1 MAYFFLLMIHHL
13 KIYAMPRQTTQTKK
27 KSAPAKKAATSRQTS
42 GKTDSQS
49 NSMLEEFVVDML
61 KDIYWA
67 EKQLVK
73 TLPKMQKAATTEALK
88 EAMGTHLEQT
98 REQVTRLEQ
107 AFEMMGKKVQA
118 KKCEAMEGLI
128 KEGQSVMEETEAGS
142 MTRDVGL
149 IVSAQKIEH
158 YEIATYGSLV
168 QLSRTIGNEEMADL
182 LDMTLQEEKE
192 TDQLLTSIAE
202 NDINYQAE
210 EEEEE

>member
-1 MAYFFLLMIHHL
+1 
-13 KIYAMPRQTTQTKK
+13 MPRQTTQTKK
-27 KSAPAKKAATSRQTS
+27 KSAPAKKAATSRKTS
-42 GKTDSQS
+42 GKTGSQS

-73 TLPKMQKAATTEALK
+73 TLPKMQKAATTDALK
-88 EAMGTHLEQT
+88 EAMATHLEQT
-98 REQVTRLEQ
+98 KEQIVRLEQ

-118 KKCEAMEGLI
+118 KKCDAMEGLI

-168 QLSRTIGNEEMADL
+168 QLSRTIGNDEMADL

>member
-1 MAYFFLLMIHHL
+1 
-13 KIYAMPRQTTQTKK
+13 MPRQTTQTKK
-27 KSAPAKKAATSRQTS
+27 KSAPAKKAATSRKTS
-42 GKTDSQS
+42 GKTGSQP

-73 TLPKMQKAATTEALK
+73 TLPKMQKAATTDALK
-88 EAMGTHLEQT
+88 EAMATHLEQT
-98 REQVTRLEQ
+98 KEQVARLEQ

-118 KKCEAMEGLI
+118 KKCDAMEGLI

-168 QLSRTIGNEEMADL
+168 QLSRTIGNDEMADL

-210 EEEEE
+210 EEEED

>member
-1 MAYFFLLMIHHL
+1 
-13 KIYAMPRQTTQTKK
+13 
-27 KSAPAKKAATSRQTS
+27 
-42 GKTDSQS
+42 
-49 NSMLEEFVVDML
+49 ML

-88 EAMGTHLEQT
+88 EAMATHLEQT
-98 REQVTRLEQ
+98 KEQVTRLEQ
-107 AFEMMGKKVQA
+107 AFEMMGKKAQG
-118 KKCEAMEGLI
+118 KKCDAMEGLI
-128 KEGQSVMEETEAGS
+128 KEGQSIMEETEAGS

-158 YEIATYGSLV
+158 YEIASYGSLV
-168 QLSRTIGNEEMADL
+168 QLSRTIGNDEMADL

-210 EEEEE
+210 KEEEE